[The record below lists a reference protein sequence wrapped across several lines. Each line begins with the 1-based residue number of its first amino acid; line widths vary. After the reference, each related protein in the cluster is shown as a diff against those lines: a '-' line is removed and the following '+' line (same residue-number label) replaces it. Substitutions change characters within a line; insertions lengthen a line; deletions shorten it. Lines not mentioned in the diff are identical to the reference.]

1 MTGAPDPVQVP
12 ERALKRARL
21 TILACS
27 QRKRPDP
34 GHSPAID
41 RYDGPSWQTLR
52 TIYRDGANAQVAVLS
67 ARFGLRDARWATLP
81 DYDTAMTDATADAM
95 IRGSIVTRSPR
106 PSSARIPDCT
116 GIHPA
121 CELASMAN
129 AAAGAFRDITLVGG
143 HRYIRVLESW
153 LPAFTAAGWVT
164 PAARIVI
171 ANGPIGRMRQ
181 SIRAWLEEGAPCS
194 SI

>member
-1 MTGAPDPVQVP
+1 MQVR
-12 ERALKRARL
+12 ERALKPARL
-21 TILACS
+21 MILACS

-34 GHSPAID
+34 GRIPAID
-41 RYDGPSWQTLR
+41 RYDGPLWQTLR
-52 TIYRDGANAQVAVLS
+52 TIDRDGANAQVAVLS
-67 ARFGLRDARWATLP
+67 AGFGLRDARWTTLP

-95 IRGSIVTRSPR
+95 IRGSIVTRWPR
-106 PSSARIPDCT
+106 PSSARIPDST

-121 CELASMAN
+121 CELAAMAN
-129 AAAGAFRDITLVGG
+129 AAGGAFRDIALVGG
-143 HRYIRVLESW
+143 LRYIPVLESW

-171 ANGPIGRMRQ
+171 VNGPIGRMRQ